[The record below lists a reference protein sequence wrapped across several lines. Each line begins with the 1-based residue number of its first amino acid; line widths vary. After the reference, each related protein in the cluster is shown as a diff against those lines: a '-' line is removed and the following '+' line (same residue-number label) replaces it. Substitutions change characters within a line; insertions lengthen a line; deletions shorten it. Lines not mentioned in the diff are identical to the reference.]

1 MVIGYVERGSRI
13 DCNKYVSINQAERL
27 SNQKVDELSKASE
40 GLGKYL
46 KDKNVTLNLAPS
58 REGDSLM
65 LNLHRKPLIV
75 VDCIPMK
82 DTVEKSFLRNLYE
95 HVQLMVEGKSPRI
108 EAFKEATIANIRKIG
123 KIK

>member
-13 DCNKYVSINQAERL
+13 DCNKYVSINQAEKL
-27 SNQKVDELSKASE
+27 SNQKVEELSKASV

-58 REGDSLM
+58 RDGDCLM
-65 LNLHRKPLIV
+65 LNLHRKPLVV
-75 VDCIPMK
+75 VDCVPMQ
-82 DTVEKSFLRNLYE
+82 DTVEKPFLRNLYE
-95 HVQLMVEGKSPRI
+95 RVQLMVEGKSPRI
-108 EAFKEATIANIRKIG
+108 EAFKDATIANIKKMG